1 MNARDGLQ
9 DEMRVPR
16 RQDRGDDLRGV
27 VPGVARSEVRL
38 RQIKRGKKRVP
49 EKAVG
54 RALKQIGS
62 G

>member
-1 MNARDGLQ
+1 VNARDGLQ

-27 VPGVARSEVRL
+27 VPVMIQSELWL
-38 RQIKRGKKRVP
+38 RQKKEERRVP